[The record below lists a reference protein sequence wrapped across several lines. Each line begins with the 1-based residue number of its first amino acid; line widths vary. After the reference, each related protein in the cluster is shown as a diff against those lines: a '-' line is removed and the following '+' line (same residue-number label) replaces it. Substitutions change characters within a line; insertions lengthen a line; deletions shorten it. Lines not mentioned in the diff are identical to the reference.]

1 MTENEMLNKRY
12 TDSIVSINNAFV
24 LMQNAIYLMTSDDKK
39 IVKKIAEVQNALKI
53 VHGLSSK
60 KNK

>member
-1 MTENEMLNKRY
+1 MLNKRY